1 MAAWKK
7 AAVTVGGILLV
18 LLIVFG
24 AGILVAKHYLNKI
37 NRVDESTVSTIS
49 PEDEDFEVDELPPET
64 TNSGV
69 ERPMDSNEIL
79 WAPVEP
85 LKDEQLI
92 NLMLVGQD
100 RRKGEGRQR
109 SDTMILCSINPK
121 TNQVSLISF
130 MRDLYVQIPGGY
142 SDNRLNAAYYF
153 GGFPLLDDAMF
164 KNFGIT
170 IDGNI
175 GVDFERFVKVIDV
188 LGGVDIVLTAEE
200 ANYLGKGTF
209 AGKNHLDGEMAL
221 EYARIRAI
229 DNDFYRTARQRA
241 ILEAAFKK
249 MKDLGLSEIT
259 ALLNAMLPSLTTDLS
274 DGQILA
280 LMGTLFPGL
289 RSMEI
294 QSYRVPADQ
303 TYYDAMIRGMA
314 VLVPDLE
321 RIQELLRTEYLPLRT
336 Y

>member
-1 MAAWKK
+1 
-7 AAVTVGGILLV
+7 
-18 LLIVFG
+18 
-24 AGILVAKHYLNKI
+24 
-37 NRVDESTVSTIS
+37 
-49 PEDEDFEVDELPPET
+49 
-64 TNSGV
+64 
-69 ERPMDSNEIL
+69 
-79 WAPVEP
+79 
-85 LKDEQLI
+85 
-92 NLMLVGQD
+92 
-100 RRKGEGRQR
+100 
-109 SDTMILCSINPK
+109 
-121 TNQVSLISF
+121 
-130 MRDLYVQIPGGY
+130 
-142 SDNRLNAAYYF
+142 
-153 GGFPLLDDAMF
+153 
-164 KNFGIT
+164 
-170 IDGNI
+170 
-175 GVDFERFVKVIDV
+175 
-188 LGGVDIVLTAEE
+188 
-200 ANYLGKGTF
+200 
-209 AGKNHLDGEMAL
+209 MAL

>member
-1 MAAWKK
+1 
-7 AAVTVGGILLV
+7 
-18 LLIVFG
+18 
-24 AGILVAKHYLNKI
+24 
-37 NRVDESTVSTIS
+37 
-49 PEDEDFEVDELPPET
+49 
-64 TNSGV
+64 
-69 ERPMDSNEIL
+69 
-79 WAPVEP
+79 
-85 LKDEQLI
+85 
-92 NLMLVGQD
+92 
-100 RRKGEGRQR
+100 
-109 SDTMILCSINPK
+109 
-121 TNQVSLISF
+121 
-130 MRDLYVQIPGGY
+130 
-142 SDNRLNAAYYF
+142 
-153 GGFPLLDDAMF
+153 MF

-175 GVDFERFVKVIDV
+175 EVDFERFVKVIDV

-249 MKDLGLSEIT
+249 MKDLGLSEVT